1 MIVLDCSAAM
11 EIAKETPKGNALVM
25 LMLDGEPVVAPSLF
39 FNEASNAAWKQF
51 AFGDTPRS
59 RCMDLLAM
67 MVSLVDELV
76 PPEGYYEEAFTE
88 ACRYGH
94 SAYDFFYLLLAKRN
108 NATLFTVDK
117 KLAQLCEKMGVNVV
131 AEIDF

>member
-51 AFGDTPRS
+51 AFGDTPQNC
-59 RCMDLLAM
+59 CMNLLAA
-67 MVSLVDELV
+67 MVALVDEFV
-76 PPEGYYEEAFTE
+76 SPEEYYEEAFQE
-88 ACRYGH
+88 SCMRRH
-94 SAYDFFYLLLAKRN
+94 PVYDFFYLLLAKRN

-131 AEIDF
+131 AEIDL